1 MDGGTPVSG
10 FDRIKPRSGEP
21 AVRRRTPMPAPRGDT
36 EGKRALF
43 SQPAPGP
50 APIPF
55 GALVLTCSKCGA
67 TTAMT
72 AVQVLTAAI
81 PSFHLPI
88 IRRHY
93 PSWMRCPACERRTWV
108 RVSARRR

>member
-1 MDGGTPVSG
+1 VTE
-10 FDRIKPRSGEP
+10 FNRIKARSAETP
-21 AVRRRTPMPAPRGDT
+21 ARRRPAISVPRGDT

-43 SQPAPGP
+43 SQQAPGP

-55 GALVLTCSKCGA
+55 GALTLSCSGCGA

-72 AVQVLTAAI
+72 AIQVVRAAV
-81 PSFHLPI
+81 PSLHLPVV
-88 IRRHY
+88 RKHY
-93 PSWMRCPACERRTWV
+93 PSWMRCPACGRRTWV

>member
-1 MDGGTPVSG
+1 MTD
-10 FDRIKPRSGEP
+10 FDRIKARSADP
-21 AVRRRTPMPAPRGDT
+21 AARRRSAMPAPRGDT

-43 SQPAPGP
+43 SQQAPGP

-55 GALVLTCSKCGA
+55 GALVLSCSACGA

-72 AVQVLTAAI
+72 AMQVLTASV
-81 PSFHLPI
+81 PSLHLPFL
-88 IRRHY
+88 RRHY
-93 PSWMRCPACERRTWV
+93 PSWMRCPACARRTWV